1 MNEPKII
8 FTDGINKINVI
19 NGMARLTIGTIA
31 TGNENGEES
40 FNDEYV
46 LVMPINS
53 FLAGMQSQDQV
64 LRKLEE
70 ANIVKKAEPAKEDIP
85 SSLII
90 P

>member
-19 NGMARLTIGTIA
+19 NGMVRLTIGTIA
-31 TGNENGEES
+31 AGNENGEES

-70 ANIVKKAEPAKEDIP
+70 ANIVKKAETAKEDIP